1 MILKEAALRGFCILL
16 RQPSVL
22 FASIYVQKHFMKKL
36 AVILV
41 SVTLIISC
49 TKGSDSTSNGGG
61 GNYTP
66 SCTGTAKSFSADVF
80 PIFQNVCSASGCHNS
95 GSSNGPGA
103 LTNYNQIF
111 SARRD
116 IRAAV
121 LSGEM
126 PENSTLS
133 TAQKN
138 NIICW
143 IDSGAPNN

>member
-1 MILKEAALRGFCILL
+1 MKAALCGFCILL

-22 FASIYVQKHFMKKL
+22 SSSIHLQKHFMKKI
-36 AVILV
+36 AVILA
-41 SVTLIISC
+41 SVTLFISC
-49 TKGSDSTSNGGG
+49 TKSSDSSSINGGG

-66 SCTGTAKSFSADVF
+66 SCTGTAKSYSSDVL

-95 GSSNGPGA
+95 GSNNGPGA
-103 LTNYNQIF
+103 LTNYNQVF
-111 SARRD
+111 AARSD

-121 LSGEM
+121 LSGVM
-126 PENSTLS
+126 PENSTLTS
-133 TAQKN
+133 AQKN